1 MLWLALILPE
11 LPLQVFS
18 RAATAEDALA
28 ITEAQP
34 RPQVI
39 AANPLALAAG
49 VRRGQRIAS
58 ARAIA
63 PGLRLQARA
72 PALESEALAEIA
84 SWAGTYTPRVS
95 LAPPDAVLLEISS
108 SLRLF
113 GGADVI
119 ETAVHSGLC
128 RLGFRVLTAF
138 APTPLAARW
147 FARSLTPP
155 GPGAAWLD
163 RLDSLP
169 LAVLADGT
177 DVRGDTLELLRGIGL
192 ATLGEVRRLPAAGLA
207 RRQAQAVLAALA
219 RARGEH
225 PDPRAWFVT
234 PPRFER
240 EIALPAPTSLTEPLL
255 FAARRLFASL
265 GGWLQGQHAAVDR
278 CRLSLLHEHAADT
291 VLEIVTGRPS
301 RDEARLVMLA
311 REHLAALPLPAEV
324 SGLRLSADNPASLAP
339 RPDDLFGDP
348 ARAGESAMLLI
359 DRLRARLG
367 SDTVRQFE
375 PHADHRPDSAWR
387 MTGVECARRTRTD
400 PAGRVQAH
408 TTRPLWLLRAPR
420 RLDPHDFSLLG
431 EAERIESGWWDE
443 RDIRRDYYLA
453 RGPDDALWWVFH
465 ELDPPGHWYVHGYF
479 G

>member
-18 RAATAEDALA
+18 RAATVEDALA

-34 RPQVI
+34 RPQII

-49 VRRGQRIAS
+49 VRPGQRVAS

-63 PGLRLQARA
+63 PGLRLQARV
-72 PALESEALAEIA
+72 PALEAEALAEIA
-84 SWAGTYTPRVS
+84 AWAGTYTPRIS
-95 LAPPDAVLLEISS
+95 LAPPDAVLLEIST

-113 GGADVI
+113 GGAGVI
-119 ETAVHSGLC
+119 EATVRSGLA
-128 RLGFRVLTAF
+128 RLGFQALTAF

-147 FARSLTPP
+147 FARSATPP
-155 GPGAAWLD
+155 GPAAAWLD
-163 RLDSLP
+163 RLDTLP

-177 DVRGDTLELLRGIGL
+177 DVRGDTLELLHGIGL

-207 RRQAQAVLAALA
+207 RRQAQAVLAASA

-225 PDPRAWFVT
+225 PDPKAWFVA
-234 PPRFER
+234 PPQFER
-240 EIALPAPTSLTEPLL
+240 EITLPAPTSHTEPLL

-265 GGWLQGQHAAVDR
+265 SGWLQGQHAAVDR
-278 CRLSLLHEHAADT
+278 CRLSLLHEHASDT

-311 REHLAALPLPAEV
+311 REHLAALSLPAEV
-324 SGLRLSADNPASLAP
+324 AGLRLSADNPASLAP

-348 ARAGESAMLLI
+348 ARAGESAMLLL

-367 SDTVRQFE
+367 NGTVRQFE
-375 PHADHRPDSAWR
+375 PHADHRPESAWH
-387 MTGVECARRTRTD
+387 MTGAEGARRARSA
-400 PAGRVQAH
+400 PADRVQAH

-420 RLDPHDFSLLG
+420 RLDPHAFSLLG

-453 RGPDDALWWVFH
+453 RGPDDALWWVFR